1 MQPDAAPQPELL
13 AGQSKAKIGILLANN
28 RRNVISEGFWSAVV
42 ADLNILAPPVKVA
55 SCMTRPL
62 IANAAKMNSSISGVN
77 ANCLRHIVRGDAGM
91 YPTPNTRLFADL
103 STLDADRA
111 KKKILDGRN
120 FPGY

>member
-13 AGQSKAKIGILLANN
+13 AGQSKANIGILLANN

-62 IANAAKMNSSISGVN
+62 IANCSKNEFVHKRRERQLPQAHRERRCGDVSNAEHSSFCRFV
-77 ANCLRHIVRGDAGM
+77 
-91 YPTPNTRLFADL
+91 YPR
-103 STLDADRA
+103 R
-111 KKKILDGRN
+111 
-120 FPGY
+120 